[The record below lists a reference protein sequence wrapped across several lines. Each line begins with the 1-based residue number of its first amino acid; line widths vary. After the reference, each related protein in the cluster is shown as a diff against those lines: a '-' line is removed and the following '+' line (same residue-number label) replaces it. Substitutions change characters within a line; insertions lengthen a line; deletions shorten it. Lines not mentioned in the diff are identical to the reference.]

1 MAVEYCRSSL
11 RMSVRA
17 PICGGSRQMDLVYHM
32 MPSLVG
38 TAANQLCMASCV
50 SLLPTRD
57 FKSVRFQTSQL
68 RPNAFIQIIQVYGM
82 SNGNSSNAPVP
93 MEGVEQAP
101 NQPSSSTARKSKRK
115 ESSTVPPQNAQGDP
129 VLKVWIM
136 SLNRHVSTDV
146 RRSRVEQTR
155 R

>member
-1 MAVEYCRSSL
+1 
-11 RMSVRA
+11 
-17 PICGGSRQMDLVYHM
+17 
-32 MPSLVG
+32 
-38 TAANQLCMASCV
+38 
-50 SLLPTRD
+50 
-57 FKSVRFQTSQL
+57 
-68 RPNAFIQIIQVYGM
+68 M
-82 SNGNSSNAPVP
+82 SNGSSSSAPVP

-101 NQPSSSTARKSKRK
+101 HPTTSSARRSKRK

-146 RRSRVEQTR
+146 RCFRVDQAR

>member
-1 MAVEYCRSSL
+1 
-11 RMSVRA
+11 
-17 PICGGSRQMDLVYHM
+17 
-32 MPSLVG
+32 
-38 TAANQLCMASCV
+38 
-50 SLLPTRD
+50 
-57 FKSVRFQTSQL
+57 
-68 RPNAFIQIIQVYGM
+68 M
-82 SNGNSSNAPVP
+82 SNGSSSNAPVP

-101 NQPSSSTARKSKRK
+101 NPASSSTARKSRRK

-146 RRSRVEQTR
+146 RCFRVAYAR

>member
-1 MAVEYCRSSL
+1 
-11 RMSVRA
+11 
-17 PICGGSRQMDLVYHM
+17 
-32 MPSLVG
+32 
-38 TAANQLCMASCV
+38 
-50 SLLPTRD
+50 
-57 FKSVRFQTSQL
+57 
-68 RPNAFIQIIQVYGM
+68 M
-82 SNGNSSNAPVP
+82 SNGSSSSAPVP

-101 NQPSSSTARKSKRK
+101 NPATASSARRSKRK

-146 RRSRVEQTR
+146 RCFRVEQAR